1 MHRINSEGNLHSSIG
16 PRTCPAVG
24 SDLEG
29 CFQTRLG
36 LCQAGG
42 PRGRPLTA
50 NFTDT
55 VTDTLAATFTVTLA
69 AIFAATLVATFTAAF
84 TATRAATVLQMAQT
98 LRR

>member
-55 VTDTLAATFTVTLA
+55 LAATFTVTLA